1 MFPAC
6 NYMIKDNNR
15 NTRASCE
22 ICSRLTIKTP
32 ELRLNFEQV
41 NPRWDL
47 ELTFTSKVKLDILSI
62 SNASISVISPLP
74 LFINIQEAFLNDN
87 LLSLWNMKSRQNH
100 IYIWNLREISTQ
112 EEAAQN
118 RNRSS
123 YLLAVLSNCSKKL

>member
-1 MFPAC
+1 
-6 NYMIKDNNR
+6 MIKDNNR

-32 ELRLNFEQV
+32 ELRLNFEPV

-87 LLSLWNMKSRQNH
+87 LLSL
-100 IYIWNLREISTQ
+100 
-112 EEAAQN
+112 
-118 RNRSS
+118 
-123 YLLAVLSNCSKKL
+123 

>member
-62 SNASISVISPLP
+62 SNASISVISLLP

-123 YLLAVLSNCSKKL
+123 YMLAVLSNCSKKL

>member
-100 IYIWNLREISTQ
+100 FYIWKLREISTQ

-123 YLLAVLSNCSKKL
+123 YMLAVLSNCSKKL

>member
-123 YLLAVLSNCSKKL
+123 YMLAVLSNCSKKL